1 MESRLIRVFAA
12 FVVLSLGIAGC
23 STETDD
29 APPAQAQAPQATPVQ
44 TALAPSLTM
53 AATKLYTGR
62 LEAEKMIAVQPLL
75 SGQILEVALEDGALV
90 KQGDVLFEIH
100 SSRQRARLA
109 ELKAELESKEAQVE
123 LAKRDVERARSLRKN
138 NAISQEQLDNR
149 STEVTKAIA
158 DAAALAAAVE
168 GAQVIVNYTQTLA
181 AFDGRVSN
189 AFVSEGDWVTQGVTT
204 LTELVSTGLY
214 YAYFDVDEKTYL
226 ELRKLNS
233 ESLNNH
239 ALMAVG
245 NSEDFSFKGRID
257 FVDNKIDVTTGT
269 IRLRAAFDDKDNI
282 LTPGLFVR
290 IMLRV
295 DEPRPTVLVKE
306 TAVATDLNSKYV
318 LVVDGYNMVHYRPVQ
333 TGARY
338 GALRVIT
345 SGLEPNEQIVVSGLQ
360 RVFPGMPVA
369 PETVE
374 MADAPVLESLKAKQQ
389 ALLHN

>member
-12 FVVLSLGIAGC
+12 FVVLSLGTAGC

-29 APPAQAQAPQATPVQ
+29 TPPAQAPQATPVQ

-123 LAKRDVERARSLRKN
+123 LAKRDLERARSLRKN

-290 IMLRV
+290 IMLRI

-306 TAVATDLNSKYV
+306 TAIATDLNSKYV
-318 LVVDGYNMVHYRPVQ
+318 LVVDGDNMVQYRPVQ

-360 RVFPGMPVA
+360 RVFPGLPVA

-374 MADAPVLESLKAKQQ
+374 MADAPVLESLTAKQQ

>member
-12 FVVLSLGIAGC
+12 FVVLSLGISGC

-29 APPAQAQAPQATPVQ
+29 APPVQAQAPQATPVQ

-62 LEAEKMIAVQPLL
+62 LEAQKMIAVQPLL

-109 ELKAELESKEAQVE
+109 ELKAELQSKEAQVE
-123 LAKRDVERARSLRKN
+123 LAKRDAERARSLRKN

-269 IRLRAAFDDKDNI
+269 IRLRAAFDDKENI

-290 IMLRV
+290 IMLRI
-295 DEPRPTVLVKE
+295 DEPRSTVLVKE
-306 TAVATDLNSKYV
+306 TAIATDLNSKYV
-318 LVVDGYNMVHYRPVQ
+318 LVVDGDNMVQYRPVQ

-360 RVFPGMPVA
+360 RVFPGMPAA